1 MLEALFRVLF
11 TYDCLGEE
19 KIPAGPAVIAA
30 NHPSYLDP
38 ILLSLQVKRPIR
50 FMAWDALFH
59 VPLLG
64 SLVRLFGEF
73 PVDTRKGRGA
83 SALGA
88 AKSLLEEGELVGIF
102 PEGKRSR
109 TGWMEEELRAGAAR
123 LALETG
129 APLVPASIRGA
140 YRAWPHDRPLPG
152 LATVRVRYHDLIDP
166 AAYRHLPA
174 TEAQAALLAELRR
187 RVERTLLPAVKA
199 DRRIDA
205 LWRTEAPWPRLHEA
219 VPALG
224 VALFVFWK
232 TRAFSLVWPC
242 YAYVAYLLLDV
253 LVLPQRRLTKWVR
266 NGSAA
271 AFVLVYVARILPRLS
286 LPEVTASRA
295 LLALLAGAGFAYL
308 YERTRIALGFV
319 QGMVDGRAPRARRS
333 LHHAD
338 AARRARRA
346 AALRRRLRVGGARR
360 LLALL
365 GARPPRVGASS
376 CRACSAGGSSCCP
389 TPSPGSSRGSWCASC
404 RAAHRRAR
412 RTRTNRRTRR
422 PRRRSASATSRST
435 RDEAPPTR
443 ARPRGARR
451 DGR

>member
-1 MLEALFRVLF
+1 VLRDSLRAVLEALFRVLF

-59 VPLLG
+59 VPLVG
-64 SLVRLFGEF
+64 SLVRLFGAF

-166 AAYRHLPA
+166 AAYAHLPA

-271 AFVLVYVARILPRLS
+271 AFVLVYVAHVLPRLS
-286 LPEVTASRA
+286 LPEVTAPRA

-319 QGMVDGRAPRARRS
+319 QGMVM
-333 LHHAD
+333 
-338 AARRARRA
+338 AALLELGALYITPTPLGAHVALPLFA
-346 AALRRRLRVGGARR
+346 AAYAWEERAVFWRYSAPALLAWALVVPRVLGGGMELLPHALAGLFAWILVRFLPGGA
-360 LLALL
+360 
-365 GARPPRVGASS
+365 PSS
-376 CRACSAGGSSCCP
+376 ETHEDEP
-389 TPSPGSSRGSWCASC
+389 E
-404 RAAHRRAR
+404 
-412 RTRTNRRTRR
+412 
-422 PRRRSASATSRST
+422 
-435 RDEAPPTR
+435 DEAPSSTL
-443 ARPRGARR
+443 GLR
-451 DGR
+451 D